1 MIINANSKLALEI
14 EGGIDADGMGLVQNT
29 KYKYKNQLW
38 KFIPA
43 WIFIL
48 LFLCSYVNMS
58 VVFVWRAAN

>member
-43 WIFIL
+43 
-48 LFLCSYVNMS
+48 
-58 VVFVWRAAN
+58 